1 MLLFAAAAASVA
13 TEPNPPQWPPTV
25 HVIGP
30 ESAAGNATV
39 HAVYKEQYADLYT
52 DSRAALLFKPGVYGF
67 DVPVGYYTTV
77 HGLGANPE
85 DVSFVGEH
93 GVHQAEPGRNL
104 IQFWRSAENL
114 AQRPTSGRVVWS
126 VSQASTNAHSPTRLP
141 AYSRACSEGVLC
153 RRAQCRGFRLTS
165 VLILPFP
172 LRLNRPL
179 FSAECR

>member
-1 MLLFAAAAASVA
+1 MLLFAVAAACVA

-25 HVIGP
+25 HVIGL
-30 ESAAGNATV
+30 ESATGNATV
-39 HAVYKEQYADLYT
+39 HAVYKEQYDYLYT
-52 DSRAALLFKPGVYGF
+52 DSRAALLFKPGVYSF

-77 HGLGANPE
+77 HGLGVNPE

-126 VSQASTNAHSPTRLP
+126 VSQASNNAHIP
-141 AYSRACSEGVLC
+141 APHLLTLERALKGVLLLLET
-153 RRAQCRGFRLTS
+153 GT
-165 VLILPFP
+165 VPGV
-172 LRLNRPL
+172 
-179 FSAECR
+179 